1 MASRSMASTLLRRV
15 LLAATLA
22 GGILNVANAS
32 STASDF
38 EACHLLGARSLQSC
52 LDHSSDPL
60 RDDCWAQSRAAT
72 KRCYA
77 DVSTANARA
86 KEKAAAARA
95 VAAQRAAAAEQAAGK
110 RQ

>member
-1 MASRSMASTLLRRV
+1 MTKTGILLRRAS
-15 LLAATLA
+15 LAMTL
-22 GGILNVANAS
+22 GSSILGVANAS
-32 STASDF
+32 PTASDF
-38 EACHLLGARSLQSC
+38 EACHLLGAKTLQSC
-52 LDHSSDPL
+52 LDHSSAPL

>member
-1 MASRSMASTLLRRV
+1 MRKTATLLRRAA
-15 LLAATLA
+15 LAIALTGSL
-22 GGILNVANAS
+22 LNVANAS
-32 STASDF
+32 PTASDF

-52 LDHSSDPL
+52 LDHSSAPL

-86 KEKAAAARA
+86 KEKAAEARA